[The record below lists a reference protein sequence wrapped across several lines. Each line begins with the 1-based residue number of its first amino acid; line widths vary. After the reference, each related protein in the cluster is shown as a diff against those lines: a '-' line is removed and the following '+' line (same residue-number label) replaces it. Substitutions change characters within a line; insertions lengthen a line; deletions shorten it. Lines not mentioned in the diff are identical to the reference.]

1 MQAARLEGAP
11 TVDGNVLDDPQWR
24 RLRPT
29 SGFWQIQPDEG
40 RPATQR
46 TEVFVGFTDEMLYI
60 GVVCYDDNPDG
71 IIVSDS
77 RRDAPLDETDS
88 FQVIID
94 SFLDRQNGFVFG
106 TNPAGIEYDAQ
117 VTKEGAQQSGSRG
130 TSGFNLNWDTSWAVS
145 AEISDI
151 GWSAEMAIPFKS
163 LRYGSADVQNWG
175 INFQRNIRRNN
186 EIAFWSPLPLQYNLY
201 RTSQAGRLDGI
212 SVPPQKN
219 LKITPYALS
228 RVERGGDLP
237 SGTHRDEEFGIDL
250 KYSITPSLTLDATYN
265 TDFAQVEVD
274 DVVVNL
280 DRFSVFLPE
289 KRPFFLENAGQFQ
302 VGTPREVE
310 LFFSRKIGISDDGGQ
325 IPIEA
330 GVRLSGKI
338 GDRSNVG
345 FLQMRSERV
354 SGEAPRND
362 YTVARLNQEF
372 DNRSALGAL
381 IVSREGDGSY
391 LVDDRDDHNRT
402 YAIDARLGIGE
413 DGLISGYIAKTDTPD
428 RDGKDHSLLL
438 QGQYNSVAWSNNV
451 AYSEVGEDFN
461 PEVGFLSRTDYR
473 KFSFRSQRRFRPDNF
488 WGLHELRPHVSYRGF
503 WDFDGNYETG
513 FLHIDN
519 HWEWRSGMQISTG
532 VNFTHEDVRTA
543 FEIIDGVFVPI
554 GEYDN
559 KELQLAF
566 KSDQGAPLSLDVSMR
581 VGGFFSGDRLSL
593 EPKIR
598 YRFSENFNTEF
609 SWNYNDIDLDTLDGD
624 FEVNVGR
631 LRISYSFTP
640 KIALEALIQYDDRG
654 DSVASNI
661 RFSWLQSANAGLYL
675 VYNEL
680 SSDEDFP
687 GDDTRREFIIKYSRI
702 IDVLN

>member
-1 MQAARLEGAP
+1 MVSQITSLTLIATTVCACVVLPVSGYAASPASSAIRTPPQVPPVMQAARLEGAP

-117 VTKEGAQQSGSRG
+117 VTKEGAQSGSRG
-130 TSGFNLNWDTSWAVS
+130 TSGFNLNWDTSWTVS

-237 SGTHRDEEFGIDL
+237 DGTHHDEEFGIDL

-338 GDRSNVG
+338 GDRTNVG

-362 YTVARLNQEF
+362 YTVARLNKEF

-438 QGQYNSVAWSNNV
+438 QGQYNSVAWSSNV

-473 KFSFRSQRRFRPDNF
+473 KFSFRSQRR
-488 WGLHELRPHVSYRGF
+488 
-503 WDFDGNYETG
+503 
-513 FLHIDN
+513 
-519 HWEWRSGMQISTG
+519 
-532 VNFTHEDVRTA
+532 
-543 FEIIDGVFVPI
+543 
-554 GEYDN
+554 
-559 KELQLAF
+559 
-566 KSDQGAPLSLDVSMR
+566 
-581 VGGFFSGDRLSL
+581 
-593 EPKIR
+593 
-598 YRFSENFNTEF
+598 
-609 SWNYNDIDLDTLDGD
+609 
-624 FEVNVGR
+624 
-631 LRISYSFTP
+631 
-640 KIALEALIQYDDRG
+640 
-654 DSVASNI
+654 
-661 RFSWLQSANAGLYL
+661 
-675 VYNEL
+675 
-680 SSDEDFP
+680 
-687 GDDTRREFIIKYSRI
+687 
-702 IDVLN
+702 